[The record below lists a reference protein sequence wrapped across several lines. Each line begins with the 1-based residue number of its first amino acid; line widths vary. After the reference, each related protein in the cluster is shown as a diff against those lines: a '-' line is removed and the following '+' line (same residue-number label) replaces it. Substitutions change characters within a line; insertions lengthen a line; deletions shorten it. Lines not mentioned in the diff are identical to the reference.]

1 MPNTNIRNGGTEEDK
16 TFSSEFYDILADY
29 ELRME
34 KASNESCLPDNPDME
49 RVEAFVEHVNRIAV
63 DM

>member
-1 MPNTNIRNGGTEEDK
+1 
-16 TFSSEFYDILADY
+16 
-29 ELRME
+29 ME